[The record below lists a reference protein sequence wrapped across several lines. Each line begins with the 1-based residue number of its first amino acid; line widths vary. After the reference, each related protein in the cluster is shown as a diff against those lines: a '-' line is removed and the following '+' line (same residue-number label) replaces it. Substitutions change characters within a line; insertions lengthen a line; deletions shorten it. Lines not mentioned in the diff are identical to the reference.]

1 MATVSGRTWLCD
13 FSDFVILSVVNF
25 WLCDFCDCHVVTLWV
40 LWLCDFSRFVSLWI
54 CDFLTLWLLWLPF
67 CHFVTFSLRDFLTF
81 SLCDCHFVTMWL
93 SHFVTFVT
101 VILSLCDFCDFLTL
115 WLLWL
120 ILSLCDYPALSL
132 CDFVNLWLLWI
143 CDFLTLWLFKFVT
156 LSFSH
161 FVTLWLLWLPFC
173 HFVTFSL
180 RDFLTFSLRD
190 FRDFVNLRPCDCDFG
205 HFVILLLCEFM
216 TLWLSHFVILS
227 FCGFVDF
234 FSLSL
239 SDFVTLWLCYFV
251 SLWLWLCQFVILSVC
266 DSVSN
271 TSNRYPLSVLQAV
284 NLRSDAAPV
293 YAVKPL
299 TRLSVSLLPLSVC
312 ATELTYSRT
321 DTSSFRP
328 RTALPF
334 RVVPSSCLSKPLVTR
349 NTASCHQPDRQ
360 RSPVLGHAIQW
371 AGYNLGKWGKAFITI
386 FKATGFINQQVKPDS
401 YSVRNIKVKFRYAV
415 PSSSISVALEI

>member
-328 RTALPF
+328 RTDSPF
-334 RVVPSSCLSKPLVTR
+334 RVVPSSWP
-349 NTASCHQPDRQ
+349 TAGQTHLPSVHEQP
-360 RSPVLGHAIQW
+360 
-371 AGYNLGKWGKAFITI
+371 
-386 FKATGFINQQVKPDS
+386 
-401 YSVRNIKVKFRYAV
+401 
-415 PSSSISVALEI
+415 